1 MFSACNSLID
11 KLKNNYIGKREQ
23 TVTSAKTMISIE
35 QNNQQNILYY
45 NSIPFSALLATLKE
59 LQTPQEV
66 QYQVSQTKLQNY
78 SINIKINTK
87 MGFDW

>member
-45 NSIPFSALLATLKE
+45 NLIPFSALLATLKE